1 VGTIS
6 ADQNP
11 LSQLQAP
18 PAQPVRLI
26 FIHHSTGGNWLA
38 DPNADQPA
46 GGLARALME
55 NNYYVSATNYGWG
68 PDGIGDR
75 TDIVNW
81 PEWFTG
87 PQHEAIMQAV
97 YEESNQNIG
106 GFGDWPRLS
115 QNPGG
120 ENQII
125 IFKSCFPN
133 SDLWGSPDDLPQS
146 QPNDEYTVANAK
158 AVYNAILA
166 YFETR
171 QDKLFVVI
179 TAPPLAEGEYYDDAL
194 SGDQRAAN
202 ARAFNDW
209 LVNDWLADYPHNNV
223 VVFDYYNVLT
233 SNGSSSRVDDRGS
246 NQEPNDSGWEDGNH
260 HRWWNGAVQHIQT
273 VNNNF
278 SSYPTSSD
286 GDSHPTSQG
295 QQKATDE
302 FVTLLNVYYN
312 LWQAGQPQPPPVVS
326 TVDSSSGDR
335 TDQPLTSETVG
346 LIDDMETQNAW
357 SSSPDDL
364 GSSVESVLADQEAH
378 GGSQSLRIEI
388 DIAEGGWGDT
398 GRYFETSQD
407 WSAADG
413 VEFWLHT
420 SQANVPFSLILFSGS
435 SDSPTPFEINLVTSP
450 ESTSGWVQYA
460 IGWNEFTRADWA
472 DPSGLEDLDPVRING
487 LSLNYFP
494 GQAILWLDDVSLFGE
509 DQISQEAQTDL
520 AEPEQP
526 GGICPLGFIMPGFLL
541 GWAWLFE
548 RTK

>member
-1 VGTIS
+1 
-6 ADQNP
+6 
-11 LSQLQAP
+11 
-18 PAQPVRLI
+18 LI

-233 SNGSSSRVDDRGS
+233 SNGSSSRVDDQGS

-273 VNNNF
+273 VNNNY

-326 TVDSSSGDR
+326 TAGSSSGDR
-335 TDQPLTSETVG
+335 TDQPVTSETVG